1 MQKPVTHSAN
11 YIPIRS
17 CPSPPWLLAENR
29 GKAEQQGAG
38 LCWNLPG
45 STGVRGLLPNIVQV
59 LHSRSYQYQ
68 GRAQGPG
75 FCECSVIRLDRGTL
89 RVDRREF
96 VDLGALSQDMG
107 FNILARIL
115 EDNKH
120 FH

>member
-1 MQKPVTHSAN
+1 M
-11 YIPIRS
+11 
-17 CPSPPWLLAENR
+17 
-29 GKAEQQGAG
+29 
-38 LCWNLPG
+38 
-45 STGVRGLLPNIVQV
+45 QV

-120 FH
+120 FHWDYFQKHGKKHDGSLKV